1 MACKSGKIAQ
11 TLAYVQKNVYLC
23 SDFDFGTTIIIA
35 EMEQWHWQEPGE
47 AWKGVGLYHVTMT
60 IPFRE
65 TLLGKLIIPNNDPK
79 LARIDRTALGD
90 ALVDYLLSV
99 PKYHPEIQILHFC
112 LMPDHLHSVWYVRQT
127 MQTGI
132 MQVVRGF
139 WQSAKRLGR
148 AATRRSSSFTPN
160 AIRENLQEEKLLLTS
175 TADTLR
181 EQLGDAVYYTIEPIF
196 GEIPFV
202 RPMSQRRQLPAT
214 IQYIDMNPQRLATKI
229 LMPDTFSVQEGID
242 IAGQTYRSVG
252 CADLLQAERYMPV
265 HVRWTMADEANH
277 GDDKRL
283 RDYMNKCV
291 LEARKGAVMVSPF
304 ISEYEKAVMQV
315 LLKEGLPF
323 IYIADNGFRD
333 YYKPQDSLF
342 DAVARKHV
350 MILSPWEY
358 DPKMTRVSRDRCVK
372 MNNMAEEI
380 CHSLSTESFQ

>member
-1 MACKSGKIAQ
+1 M
-11 TLAYVQKNVYLC
+11 YLC

-65 TLLGKLIIPNNDPK
+65 TLLGKLVIPNNDPK

-160 AIRENLQEEKLLLTS
+160 AI
-175 TADTLR
+175 
-181 EQLGDAVYYTIEPIF
+181 I
-196 GEIPFV
+196 
-202 RPMSQRRQLPAT
+202 M
-214 IQYIDMNPQRLATKI
+214 IQ
-229 LMPDTFSVQEGID
+229 
-242 IAGQTYRSVG
+242 
-252 CADLLQAERYMPV
+252 
-265 HVRWTMADEANH
+265 
-277 GDDKRL
+277 
-283 RDYMNKCV
+283 
-291 LEARKGAVMVSPF
+291 
-304 ISEYEKAVMQV
+304 
-315 LLKEGLPF
+315 
-323 IYIADNGFRD
+323 
-333 YYKPQDSLF
+333 
-342 DAVARKHV
+342 
-350 MILSPWEY
+350 
-358 DPKMTRVSRDRCVK
+358 
-372 MNNMAEEI
+372 
-380 CHSLSTESFQ
+380 